1 MKIAFSGPI
10 CSGKSTLSK
19 YLQEE
24 YNCKIVSFA
33 KPVKTYCTQIFGMKN
48 KDRELLQTFADKCK
62 EINPLVWVNL
72 AEKEIIQN
80 SNSNIIIDDL
90 RYPNEL
96 DMLKRYN
103 FIVIKLNIN
112 KDFQLKRIRQ
122 TYPQTFKDHIERLEH
137 TSESYY
143 EKLNSDYVINITEFN
158 QNNIKNN
165 IKDIVTKI
173 IK

>member
-19 YLQEE
+19 YLQDE
-24 YNCKIVSFA
+24 YNCKIISFA
-33 KPVKTYCTQIFGMKN
+33 KPVKTYCTQIFDMKN
-48 KDRELLQTFADKCK
+48 KDRGLLQTFADKCK
-62 EINPLVWVNL
+62 DINSLVWVNL

-80 SNSNIIIDDL
+80 INRNIIIDDL

-96 DMLKRYN
+96 DMLRRYN
-103 FIVIKLNIN
+103 FIIIKLNIN
-112 KDFQLKRIRQ
+112 KDFQLKRIMQ
-122 TYPQTFKDHIERLEH
+122 TYPQTFNDHIERLEH
-137 TSESYY
+137 DSESYY
-143 EKLNSDYVINITEFN
+143 EKFKCDYVINITEFN
-158 QNNIKNN
+158 QSNIKNN